1 MVYQI
6 KGQGLATD
14 GKARKHYFRKPWAM
28 TTVMFIGM
36 TFCLP
41 LHKAEKRKRKALEA
55 ESRPL
60 LVEDDPMQ
68 QPKSKWRVL
77 LLLFPTLADL
87 IATVLMN
94 IGLLYTTVSVYQM
107 MRGAELVFAALFAIV
122 FLKRHLNSLH
132 FAGIFCSVCG
142 IILVGVSSLLS
153 ADLQSG
159 KESKAAPV
167 HGETSGL
174 MLLGMGLIILS
185 QAVQAAQLTFEDYFM
200 ADLNIEPLKIVGYEG
215 LFGTMMMI
223 FIMLPAVYFIP
234 GYDTGGRQ
242 ENTLDTL
249 TMIWKTPAL
258 STIIIGDMFALMM
271 YNFAGMSVTDHLG
284 AVFRTLLETMR
295 TLAVWGVDVVL
306 YYSGT
311 GVGEP
316 IDKYSVIQ
324 LLGFVVLVV
333 GMLVYGKGDD
343 KAALEEMEKYLAL
356 EGEEEAPVPAGE
368 VPEEHVEHTEA
379 VPMFSPYTAKPTM
392 NIASYSKSPAISSS
406 YMAHSLTGSFGA
418 GHFSSP
424 RYGLHHT

>member
-1 MVYQI
+1 
-6 KGQGLATD
+6 
-14 GKARKHYFRKPWAM
+14 M

-41 LHKAEKRKRKALEA
+41 LHKMEKRKKKALEA
-55 ESRPL
+55 ASRPL
-60 LVEDDPMQ
+60 IVQDDPMD

-107 MRGAELVFAALFAIV
+107 MRGAELVFAAIFAIV
-122 FLKRHLNSLH
+122 FLKRQLNRFH

-142 IILVGVSSLLS
+142 IILVGISSLLS
-153 ADLQSG
+153 ADLESG

-174 MLLGMGLIILS
+174 MLLGMGLIVLS

-215 LFGTMMMI
+215 LFGVLTMV
-223 FIMLPAVYFIP
+223 FVMLPAVYFLP
-234 GYDTGGRQ
+234 GNDAGGRE

-249 TMIWKTPAL
+249 TMIWNTPAL

-295 TLAVWGVDVVL
+295 TLAVWGVDVIL
-306 YYSGT
+306 YYSDT

-316 IDKYSVIQ
+316 IDKYSSIQ
-324 LLGFVVLVV
+324 LVGFVVLVL

-343 KAALEEMEKYLAL
+343 KAALEDMEKYLAI
-356 EGEEEAPVPAGE
+356 EAEEEAVAEAGE
-368 VPEEHVEHTEA
+368 LPEEHVQHTEA
-379 VPMFSPYTAKPTM
+379 VPMFSPYTVKPTM
-392 NIASYSKSPAISSS
+392 SIASYSKSPAISSS
-406 YMAHSLTGSFGA
+406 YAAHSLTGSLGA
-418 GHFSSP
+418 SYLGSP
-424 RYGLHHT
+424 HYGLHHT